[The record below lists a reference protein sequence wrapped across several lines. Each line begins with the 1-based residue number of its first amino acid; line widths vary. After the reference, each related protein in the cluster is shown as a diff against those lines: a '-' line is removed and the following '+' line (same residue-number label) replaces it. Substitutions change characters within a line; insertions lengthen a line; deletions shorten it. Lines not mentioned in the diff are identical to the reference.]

1 MHSGKATKT
10 RKMISTKFR
19 VIVSWRVGRVGEWVN
34 AMREKTTRSFEATG
48 NVPFFTLLLL
58 FAFGCVCVFEV
69 ASVVSHSFATP

>member
-34 AMREKTTRSFEATG
+34 AMREKNHKE
-48 NVPFFTLLLL
+48 L
-58 FAFGCVCVFEV
+58 
-69 ASVVSHSFATP
+69 